1 MFDVYFF
8 CFWFDEELIVM
19 KPTLVFDCLVLVFRF
34 MFFDGCLDYW
44 SFVPSFGW
52 LKLDFLGLRRV
63 GFSALRALMTRASP
77 ANQNYGTKLQYCAP
91 PSLEQNRKT
100 NSWQSKLTCKLPY
113 SIALNSP
120 LNLSI
125 ISVFSRIPSCVCFT
139 R

>member
-1 MFDVYFF
+1 MHQD
-8 CFWFDEELIVM
+8 
-19 KPTLVFDCLVLVFRF
+19 FDCLLWFFDSV
-34 MFFDGCLDYW
+34 FDGCLNYW

-100 NSWQSKLTCKLPY
+100 NSWQSKLICRLHCFFLVFFT
-113 SIALNSP
+113 NSSMSGTYFKYPFHIQTFAP
-120 LNLSI
+120 LTSFG
-125 ISVFSRIPSCVCFT
+125 SPHSPASRDGS
-139 R
+139 